1 MDYGVLLSMFE
12 RETGPDAVARMSQ
25 QHRLYA
31 CLRAAIL
38 GGRIAEGAR
47 LLPTRTLADELRIAR
62 NSVLYAYERLTA
74 EGFVIGTRQ
83 GTVVARV
90 GLPHPPAAP
99 VSAAAD
105 ADAAAVARAAAVAGD
120 AATLSRRVAHAER
133 ASGGID
139 ESLPF
144 TPGAPAVDAF
154 PLPQWRRCIERAW
167 RTAGPAQ
174 LGYQA
179 AEGNAPLREAIAGY
193 LRVSRGVR
201 CDAEQ
206 VIVTDG
212 TQNALDLCARAL
224 ADAGDT
230 AWIENPGYHGARNAF
245 LAADLRV
252 VPIGVDAD
260 GLAPRADDW
269 RDRPPKLI
277 YITPSHQYPLGAVMS
292 LERRLALVA
301 HARAAGAWIVEDDY
315 DSEFRHHGAPLAAVQ
330 GLADDAPV
338 IYLGT
343 FSKVMF
349 PALRI
354 GFLIAPPALARALR
368 DAAGALMLHGR
379 AVEQH
384 ALADFIEAGHFA
396 RHLRRMR
403 RLYAERRMALQDALE
418 RHLRAQLT
426 VSGGAGG
433 MHLSARLDVPVADT
447 ELSRIAL
454 ARGLNLRPL
463 STFCL
468 PGTEQRYN
476 GLVLG
481 YGGVPAE
488 RMDALARRIASVI
501 DVALAAR

>member
-12 RETGPDAVARMSQ
+12 REGARHGPARMSQ

-31 CLRAAIL
+31 CLRTAIL
-38 GGRIAEGAR
+38 DGRIAEGAR
-47 LLPTRTLADELRIAR
+47 LAPSRTLADELGIAR
-62 NSVLYAYERLTA
+62 NSVLYAYERLAA

-90 GLPHPPAAP
+90 GLRRPPVETAGAG
-99 VSAAAD
+99 
-105 ADAAAVARAAAVAGD
+105 GD
-120 AATLSRRVAHAER
+120 AVRLSRRVAHVVSA
-133 ASGGID
+133 ADGID

-144 TPGAPAVDAF
+144 VPGTPALDEF
-154 PLPQWRRCIERAW
+154 PLAQWRRCVERAW
-167 RTAGPAQ
+167 REAGPVQ
-174 LGYQA
+174 LGYQSPA
-179 AEGNAPLREAIAGY
+179 GDATLREAIAGY

-201 CDAEQ
+201 CGAEQ
-206 VIVTDG
+206 IVVTDG
-212 TQNALDLCARAL
+212 TQNGLDLCARAL

-252 VPIGVDAD
+252 APIGVDAE
-260 GLAPRADDW
+260 GLAPRAEDW

-301 HARAAGAWIVEDDY
+301 QARAAGAWIVEDDY

-338 IYLGT
+338 VYLGT

-354 GFLIAPPALARALR
+354 GFLVAPPALARALR
-368 DAAGALMLHGR
+368 ETAGALLLHGR
-379 AVEQH
+379 AVEQR
-384 ALADFIEAGHFA
+384 ALADFIEAGHFT

-403 RLYAERRMALQDALE
+403 RLYDERRAALQDALE
-418 RHLRAQLT
+418 RHLRAYLT

-433 MHLSARLDVPVADT
+433 MHLSARLDVPVADV
-447 ELSRIAL
+447 ELSRVAQ
-454 ARGLNLRPL
+454 RHGLILRPL
-463 STFCL
+463 STFCM
-468 PGTEQRYN
+468 PGTELGYN

-481 YGGVPAE
+481 YGGVPAAQ
-488 RMDALARRIASVI
+488 MDRLARRIGDMI
-501 DVALAAR
+501 ALAAAG